1 MKALSMKALLKN
13 IGNYLNKHRGAV
25 IIVMASL
32 LLVLVSVVQY
42 FYTRHM
48 LEYEMSKRA
57 ESELTTKAIIIRS
70 TLKMMEKTLEEHL
83 WDVERQIDH
92 PDSMFEAVKRIIMV
106 NPNVKSSAIA
116 FVPNYYPEKGRLFEP
131 YAIKED
137 DGIRIGDLTEDIKN
151 HDYTLHPAVIK
162 MMEEDEPFWSDPY
175 DSDEDEYTT
184 TPLTTYSYPLHD
196 KQGHII
202 ALCGLDISLKW
213 LGDTLNARHLYPSS
227 FVILMTEGGE
237 LISRPQSESIKEND
251 VNQVIRLINDSTA
264 ERSFTDSGRSKVIRF
279 HNSSGKGAS
288 VYYANMRGKPHWQI
302 AVVCY
307 DNEVYEKLRWMG
319 INILL
324 LLLLLLGILG
334 FIIHRFF
341 LNERKLSLAKADK
354 ERIDNELR
362 IATAIQNAML
372 TQDGELADHPDI
384 IVDAILKPAREVGG
398 DLYHYFV
405 RYEKLYFCIG
415 DVSGKGIPSA
425 LIMAMTQALFRAV
438 STHEDNPAHIMTTI
452 NETACRNNKA
462 NMFATLFI
470 GVLNLPS
477 GRLRF
482 CNAGHDAPIVMSADG
497 VNPLPVKANLPAGLF
512 DDFKYETQETVISEG
527 STIFLYT
534 DGLTE
539 ARDTNRRQ
547 FGLQRVMQAL
557 NQCRD
562 GSPKEIISYMTD
574 QVQAKPTSYSA
585 GLNYDGTLADP
596 KSRWAGIMRKLDIT
610 DFETS
615 NIEYIE
621 FWMLDPFLDTG
632 YHSGG
637 KFYINLGDISED
649 ILRDGRKAYE
659 HGLPANG
666 ADDGTEYTIW
676 GRVPINQSIV
686 NAFDNSL
693 STRRYQDVGYDG
705 LYDSLERIHY
715 ANYLNT
721 LAGIIDPAVY
731 QNFSNDPSGDNF
743 HYFRG
748 SDYDAAK
755 LSILER

>member
-354 ERIDNELR
+354 ERIDNELC

-562 GSPKEIISYMTD
+562 GSPQEIISYMTD
-574 QVQAKPTSYSA
+574 QVQAYAGGEEQSDDLTMLAIRYAPHTEDYTSH
-585 GLNYDGTLADP
+585 GELTL
-596 KSRWAGIMRKLDIT
+596 K
-610 DFETS
+610 
-615 NIEYIE
+615 N
-621 FWMLDPFLDTG
+621 
-632 YHSGG
+632 
-637 KFYINLGDISED
+637 DISE
-649 ILRDGRKAYE
+649 IRDLHVFLKSLADNLHLDSSMTRTIRLAVEEAVVNVMDYAYPSGKEGTVNIKA
-659 HGLPANG
+659 LSNK
-666 ADDGTEYTIW
+666 
-676 GRVPINQSIV
+676 
-686 NAFDNSL
+686 NSL
-693 STRRYQDVGYDG
+693 KIVITDTGAAFNPTEAANADTSLSAEDRPIGGLGILLVRELMDSINYERSDG
-705 LYDSLERIHY
+705 KNIL
-715 ANYLNT
+715 T
-721 LAGIIDPAVY
+721 LTK
-731 QNFSNDPSGDNF
+731 NFPTPLD
-743 HYFRG
+743 
-748 SDYDAAK
+748 
-755 LSILER
+755 